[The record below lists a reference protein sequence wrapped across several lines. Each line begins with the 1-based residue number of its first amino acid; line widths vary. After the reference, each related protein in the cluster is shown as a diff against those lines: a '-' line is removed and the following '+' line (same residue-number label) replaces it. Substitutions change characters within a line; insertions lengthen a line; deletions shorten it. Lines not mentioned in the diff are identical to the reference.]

1 MASPFRRVASVN
13 VGTAPVD
20 VLTVAAGKVC
30 TLIDCSCANVEPGG
44 TEVKGTVQQ
53 VFAGGGTIAHLVK
66 LGPVPVGSAMVV
78 VGAPR
83 KIVFNA
89 GDIVRAVCDK
99 ATGMDVT
106 VSYLE
111 QDA

>member
-1 MASPFRRVASVN
+1 MPFKRALSVN
-13 VGTAPVD
+13 VGAAPVA
-20 VLTVAAGKVC
+20 VLTVAVGKVC

-44 TEVKGTVQQ
+44 TDVKGTVRQ
-53 VFAGGGTIAHLVK
+53 VAGATTANLIK
-66 LGPVPVGSAMVV
+66 DGPVPVGGAMVV

-83 KIVFNA
+83 KVVMLA
-89 GDIVRAVCDK
+89 GDQLTALCDK
-99 ATGMDVT
+99 AAGMDVA

>member
-1 MASPFRRVASVN
+1 MPFKRALKNN
-13 VGTAPVD
+13 VGVAPVT
-20 VLTVAAGKVC
+20 VLTVAVGKVC
-30 TLIDCSCANVEPGG
+30 TLIDCSCANVDPGA

-53 VFAGGGTIAHLVK
+53 VAGAITVNLIKA
-66 LGPVPVGSAMVV
+66 GPVPVGGAMVV

-83 KIVFNA
+83 KVVMEA
-89 GDIVRAVCDK
+89 GDQLVAVADK
-99 ATGMDVT
+99 ANGIDVA